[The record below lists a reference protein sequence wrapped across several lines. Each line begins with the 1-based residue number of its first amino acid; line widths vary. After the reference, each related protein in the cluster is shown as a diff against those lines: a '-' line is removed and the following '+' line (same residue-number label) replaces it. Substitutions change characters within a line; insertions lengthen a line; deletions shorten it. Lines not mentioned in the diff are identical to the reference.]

1 MGKYIMNII
10 NINSNNIE
18 DYDNIEEY
26 VFDLVNYLLDNKKDV
41 VLEIDNK
48 KEGIF
53 IA

>member
-1 MGKYIMNII
+1 MNII